1 MFYLRVADK
10 PADPDFVQ
18 AVVELYSNIFEY
30 QARLICHLSQNSF
43 KRGIRGT
50 FELDDW
56 GGMLKN
62 GMSWE
67 RTFRGSAQFAKV
79 PAHVS
84 VLRFVWG
91 LYINLR
97 TSVSTAI
104 SELCCAPP
112 WCAPPGLSVYG
123 AYKKI

>member
-1 MFYLRVADK
+1 MIEGLNSISDLLRLYRIKEMFYLRVAEK

-56 GGMLKN
+56 GGMLK
-62 GMSWE
+62 
-67 RTFRGSAQFAKV
+67 KV
-79 PAHVS
+79 
-84 VLRFVWG
+84 
-91 LYINLR
+91 R
-97 TSVSTAI
+97 TSNDNCTNIVHSPT
-104 SELCCAPP
+104 E
-112 WCAPPGLSVYG
+112 
-123 AYKKI
+123 